1 MKMSPFARPSPW
13 IYQEDRDERSERER
27 LEEAIERHLAN
38 AGLRASLFTS
48 SPDCAPPAWVE
59 ASRRAEAAYH
69 RSQEELLRLIEDMI
83 CVDPVR
89 LGEAL
94 TS

>member
-1 MKMSPFARPSPW
+1 MKLDPFARPSPW
-13 IYQEDRDERSERER
+13 AYREERDERSDSER
-27 LEEAIERHLAN
+27 LTEAIELHLAN
-38 AGLRASLFTS
+38 AGLCASLFTS
-48 SPDCAPPAWVE
+48 PMDFAAPGSIE
-59 ASRRAEAAYH
+59 ASRRAEAAYDS
-69 RSQEELLRLIEDMI
+69 SQADLFRLVEEMV

>member
-1 MKMSPFARPSPW
+1 MKASPFARPSPW
-13 IYQEDRDERSERER
+13 AYREDRDERSDSER

-38 AGLRASLFTS
+38 AGLCLSLFTPPVNVAAPGWAQASERAKADHDS
-48 SPDCAPPAWVE
+48 SQ
-59 ASRRAEAAYH
+59 AE
-69 RSQEELLRLIEDMI
+69 LFRLVEDMM

-89 LGEAL
+89 LGRAL

>member
-1 MKMSPFARPSPW
+1 MKTSPFARPSPW
-13 IYQEDRDERSERER
+13 TYREDRDERSDSER

-38 AGLRASLFTS
+38 AGL
-48 SPDCAPPAWVE
+48 C
-59 ASRRAEAAYH
+59 ASRFTRPGEHAPQWIEACTRAEAAH
-69 RSQEELLRLIEDMI
+69 ESSQAELFRLVEEIM

-89 LGEAL
+89 LGRAL